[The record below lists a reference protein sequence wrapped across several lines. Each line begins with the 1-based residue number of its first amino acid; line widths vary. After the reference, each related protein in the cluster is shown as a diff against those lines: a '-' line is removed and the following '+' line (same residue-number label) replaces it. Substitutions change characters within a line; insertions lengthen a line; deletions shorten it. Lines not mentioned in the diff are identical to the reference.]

1 MSFLYSKDL
10 LEKFKKIAQAQNF
23 DKESIELA
31 KNLIPLLEQQIDGK
45 DTFTANKAN
54 AELHTTNLK
63 DLDSFLFFLYFNK
76 ITHNGTLIVYKGNVS
91 SKAADKN
98 YVPYSKNGQE
108 PYEYYINKNS
118 ITAYLKSLLETD
130 NPVLKVMINKL
141 IESLNQALNLDL
153 TKDTLS
159 NPKPTSGQVGFA
171 IEDNSTEK
179 TQNNPEVTDANKTK
193 QEVSI
198 QQQSA
203 QLFQELAEN
212 LPLDNEDVDFQRIER
227 FFQIYEKL
235 NDFRSILTPGRVSA
249 TTSISAARQA
259 IKQAQSA
266 TINGNTSNI
275 LLTGLTPQQLTLIL
289 KTPWNTHY
297 DYFIEKLLLVI
308 ENTRAVISEFYNAY
322 VRKSTPDSRIVMSDS
337 LAQLVSNQMAIYT
350 SNNHQLS
357 DLKLRIGEIKV

>member
-1 MSFLYSKDL
+1 MSFLYNKDL
-10 LEKFKKIAQAQNF
+10 LEKLKKIAQTQNF

-45 DTFTANKAN
+45 DTFTANKAD

-91 SKAADKN
+91 SKASDKS
-98 YVPYSKNGQE
+98 YVPYLKNGQE

-118 ITAYLKSLLETD
+118 ISAYLKSLLDTD

-141 IESLNQALNLDL
+141 IESLNQSLNLDL

-179 TQNNPEVTDANKTK
+179 TQNNVEVTDANKNK

-203 QLFQELAEN
+203 QLFEELAKN
-212 LPLDNEDVDFQRIER
+212 LPLDNDDVDFQRIER
-227 FFQIYEKL
+227 FFQIYEEL
-235 NDFRSILTPGRVSA
+235 NNFRSILTPGRVSA

-266 TINGNTSNI
+266 TVNGNTSNI

-357 DLKLRIGEIKV
+357 DLKLRMGEIKV